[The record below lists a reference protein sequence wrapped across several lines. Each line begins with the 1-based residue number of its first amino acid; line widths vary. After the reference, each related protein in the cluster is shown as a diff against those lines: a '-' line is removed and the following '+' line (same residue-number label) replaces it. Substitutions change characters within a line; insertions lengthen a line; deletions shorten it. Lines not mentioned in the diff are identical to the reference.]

1 MACTQKF
8 ARRGCLRQMKM
19 KVFHFSGT
27 FVWTMVSKNVVPW
40 MGSNFTPYLPSYFG
54 DTDNMLSLAGNRLTD
69 VIFALTL
76 LFFFSHR

>member
-1 MACTQKF
+1 
-8 ARRGCLRQMKM
+8 
-19 KVFHFSGT
+19 
-27 FVWTMVSKNVVPW
+27 MVSKNVVPW

-76 LFFFSHR
+76 LFFFRTDETTKLKHTYQ